1 LLNRILCFAAVLTS
15 LFFVAACA
23 QAPADLPAARL
34 IVSATAVPTG
44 HRSPGPT
51 PDGPTD
57 PPATIAPLATSTAVP
72 PATLPPP
79 AIDNP
84 RNVEMARSALAA
96 GAEFLWL
103 NRENLGVWRFVPRSF
118 FHPIALE
125 VTADTAYLL
134 DGGRVL
140 RLNLGAPAPPELI
153 LQPGDFV
160 ADALVTEPLDLA
172 WTAEGLLV
180 LDRVGDVYLYQP
192 DANAWQLERY
202 DRPIGDTSSHY
213 YLALADRVLVE
224 PNYGVALQF
233 MPDQPDRFWHLP
245 EQMRPV
251 DVSTYLSKT
260 YTLLQDTAVLTAT
273 VNLYE
278 DTAQIKTFQ
287 PQATITQPRQ
297 IVATETAVTILDQD
311 GRRLL
316 LLDPV
321 SGDLMQMIQTPP
333 VSTFWTD
340 GQRLIL
346 AGQDQLYFVHEPEQW
361 LTVPAGAVFADKAP
375 HDPAFWSGIGPF
387 IVPVQGSQMGRR
399 ELQMPGAPRHYR
411 LGIHEGVD
419 FYWSAGT
426 AVRAVA
432 DGVVIRAMHDYEEP
446 EEIEFDRRRE
456 EVKELGYTSEDSL
469 DFYRGRQVWIEHED
483 GTIARY
489 VHLSEIEEE
498 ILVGTAVA
506 QGQIIGKIGNSGS
519 PASIKGPDEDA
530 HLHFELWLNGHYL
543 GQFLRPIEVRERLT
557 TLFLGP

>member
-1 LLNRILCFAAVLTS
+1 MTS

-23 QAPADLPAARL
+23 QAPADLPAAPL
-34 IVSATAVPTG
+34 VVSATAVATEQSAPVA
-44 HRSPGPT
+44 T
-51 PDGPTD
+51 PEELND
-57 PPATIAPLATSTAVP
+57 PPATSKPLPTSTAVP

-79 AIDNP
+79 AIDSP
-84 RNVEMARSALAA
+84 RDVEMARSALAA
-96 GAEFLWL
+96 GADYLWL
-103 NRENLGVWRFVPRSF
+103 NRENLGVWRFAPRSF

-140 RLNLGAPAPPELI
+140 RLDLAAPSPLELL

-160 ADALVTEPLDLA
+160 ADVLVTEPLDLA
-172 WTAEGLLV
+172 WTAAGLLV

-192 DANAWQLERY
+192 DTNTWQLARY
-202 DRPIGDTSSHY
+202 DRPIGETSSHY
-213 YLALADRVLVE
+213 YVALADRVLVE

-245 EQMRPV
+245 QQTRPV
-251 DVSTYLSKT
+251 DVSTHLSKT
-260 YTLLQDTAVLTAT
+260 YTLLQDTAVLSAT

-278 DTAQIKTFQ
+278 EAAQVEAFQ
-287 PQATITQPRQ
+287 PHITITQPRQ
-297 IVATETAVTILDQD
+297 IVATETAVAILDQD

-333 VSTFWTD
+333 VSAFWTD

-361 LTVPAGAVFADKAP
+361 QTVPAGAVFADKAP
-375 HDPAFWSGIGPF
+375 HDPAFWSDIGPF

-456 EVKELGYTSEDSL
+456 EVKELGYTPADSL

-498 ILVGTAVA
+498 IVEGTAVA
-506 QGQIIGKIGNSGS
+506 QGQTIGKIGNSGS
-519 PASIKGPDEDA
+519 PASIIGPDEDA

-557 TLFLGP
+557 ALFLGP